1 MKVQRSLLLVANAL
15 FLLGPAAA
23 SVAFATPADAP
34 PVQEQAGLQQQLI
47 AADRA
52 LFDVTRGS
60 HPDVEKYQQMLAPDY
75 VDIEFGIVH
84 SRQEDVDQV
93 KVMRDFSI
101 DYKNPKA
108 VVLSPTSGYVLADVR
123 YSGVVNGGGIQN
135 HVLSTTIYSLEQ
147 GRWLAHLQM
156 SQPYAAA
163 PKSTAAVPDSD
174 PTLVAL
180 RALASQVEARVHV
193 PGYPAF
199 TPPKVM
205 LDAGMGVSYFSY
217 GDQTVHEAQFAD
229 LPAPM
234 QSIWNQWATYT
245 TDQPTGKALFDDMFH
260 RFFFV
265 HELGHWM
272 ASQVIAGL
280 PKGEISVI
288 AKNDA
293 GHKWEG
299 EIAAN
304 RIAVAWYREHDPQY
318 LAKLVKDFRN
328 IEAHLPNPVPAGV
341 DKKTYFTDN
350 YQKLGADPLAYG
362 WYQLQMVLIAYDEPA
377 RSFQQVLYALPKNR
391 YE

>member
-1 MKVQRSLLLVANAL
+1 MRIHRSLLHVATAL
-15 FLLGPAAA
+15 FLLGPSAGSA
-23 SVAFATPADAP
+23 AFAAPSDPAPAH
-34 PVQEQAGLQQQLI
+34 QQADLQQQLI
-47 AADRA
+47 ASDRA
-52 LFDVTRGS
+52 IFDVTAGPQ
-60 HPDVEKYQQMLAPDY
+60 PDVEKYQQMLAPDY
-75 VDIEFGIVH
+75 VDIEFGIVY
-84 SRQEDVDQV
+84 SRQEVLDQV
-93 KVMRDFSI
+93 KAMRNFSV

-135 HVLSTTIYSLEQ
+135 HVLSTTVYSLEQ
-147 GRWLAHLQM
+147 GKWLAHLQM

-163 PKSTAAVPDSD
+163 PKSTTAVPDNDS
-174 PTLVAL
+174 TLVAL
-180 RALASQVEARVHV
+180 RALASQVEAQVHV

-234 QSIWNQWATYT
+234 QGIWNQWAGYT
-245 TDQPTGKALFDDMFH
+245 TDQPTGKTLFDDMFH

-272 ASQVIAGL
+272 AGQVIAGL
-280 PKGEISVI
+280 PDSEMSIIG
-288 AKNDA
+288 KNEA
-293 GHKWEG
+293 GHKWER
-299 EIAAN
+299 EVAAN

-318 LAKLVKDFRN
+318 LAKLVKDFRR
-328 IEAHLPNPVPAGV
+328 IQSHLPDPVPAGI

-350 YQKLGADPLAYG
+350 YQKLGTDPLAYG
-362 WYQLQMVLIAYDEPA
+362 WYQLQMVLIVYDEPA
-377 RSFQQVLYALPKNR
+377 RSFQQVLDALPKNR